1 MKRIRPTLLSSSLF
15 GIWQVVFYGFFL
27 HCMIRIIFSQQIYD
41 WFVGG
46 RMSYLR
52 YLSLLTHSG
61 VQHISCCC
69 LSLFCVLCAQCCHF
83 LWIVHSW
90 LPLRFSLTFI
100 CITLKHGRESRQ
112 VHFFYLFLKPR
123 LMHFLKISDN
133 VIIYSI

>member
-1 MKRIRPTLLSSSLF
+1 MKRIRPTLLFSSLF
-15 GIWQVVFYGFFL
+15 VIWQVVFFVFSLTLGISWHF
-27 HCMIRIIFSQQIYD
+27 MIRIIFSQQIYD

-69 LSLFCVLCAQCCHF
+69 LSLSCVLCAQCCQF

-112 VHFFYLFLKPR
+112 VHVFYLFLKPR
-123 LMHFLKISDN
+123 IMHFFIFFW
-133 VIIYSI
+133 